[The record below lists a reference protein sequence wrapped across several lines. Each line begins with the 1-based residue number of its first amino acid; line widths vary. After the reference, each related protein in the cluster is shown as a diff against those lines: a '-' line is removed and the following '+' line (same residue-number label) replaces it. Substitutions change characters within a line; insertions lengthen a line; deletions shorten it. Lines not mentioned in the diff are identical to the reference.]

1 MIDNYTTTG
10 AEPAVNLRPEF
21 RKSCGHLDAPQFLP
35 RGASDDGMTIAMVA
49 RSEDVWDI
57 FDL

>member
-21 RKSCGHLDAPQFLP
+21 RRTSGHLDAPQFLP
-35 RGASDDGMTIAMVA
+35 RGASDDGMSVPMVA
-49 RSEDVWDI
+49 RNEDVWDI

>member
-10 AEPAVNLRPEF
+10 TEPVTGLRPEF

-49 RSEDVWDI
+49 RNEDVWDI

>member
-21 RKSCGHLDAPQFLP
+21 RKTSEHLDAPQFLP

>member
-1 MIDNYTTTG
+1 MIDKYTTTG
-10 AEPAVNLRPEF
+10 TEPAVNLRPEF
-21 RKSCGHLDAPQFLP
+21 RKTSEHLDAPQFLP

-49 RSEDVWDI
+49 RNEDVWDI